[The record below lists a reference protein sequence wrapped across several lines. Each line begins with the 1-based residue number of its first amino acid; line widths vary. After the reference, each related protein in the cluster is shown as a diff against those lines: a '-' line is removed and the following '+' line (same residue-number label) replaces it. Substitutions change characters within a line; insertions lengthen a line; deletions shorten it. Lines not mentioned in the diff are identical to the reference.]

1 MAGFQQDFIVCEQC
15 AAAHRWRPLRADDVA
30 RCTCC
35 GAVLAR
41 GHRLGADG
49 LLALTLA
56 ALCVL
61 LIANLSPIV
70 SVGLRGQH
78 VATTLAGAI
87 AAAWRQGEHLVA
99 SLAALTAIVA
109 PAVLIGLRLALLLP
123 LVIPTSLRSCPP
135 RGRRPAWG
143 GPALGRE
150 LHRSP
155 RHFAWCMRVLHEV
168 SRWNMVE
175 VLMVAALVAIV
186 RVAGLAQATAGPG
199 MFAFGALSLLLAALE
214 SAGLRHLWWS
224 R

>member
-1 MAGFQQDFIVCEQC
+1 MVGFQQDFVVCEQC
-15 AAAHRWRPLRADDVA
+15 AAAHRWRPLHADDVA
-30 RCTCC
+30 RCTRCS
-35 GAVLAR
+35 AVLAR
-41 GHRLGADG
+41 GHRLSAEG

-70 SVGLRGQH
+70 SVGLRGQQ
-78 VATTLAGAI
+78 AETTLAGAI

-99 SLAALTAIVA
+99 TLAALTAIAA
-109 PAVLIGLRLALLLP
+109 PAVLIGLRLLLLLP
-123 LVIPTSLRSCPP
+123 FVAPTS
-135 RGRRPAWG
+135 
-143 GPALGRE
+143 LGRE
-150 LHRSP
+150 LHRAP
-155 RHFAWCMRVLHEV
+155 RHVAWCMRVLHEV

-186 RVAGLAQATAGPG
+186 RVAGLAQASAEPG

-214 SAGLRHLWWS
+214 AAGLRHLWWS

>member
-78 VATTLAGAI
+78 VDTTLAGAI

-99 SLAALTAIVA
+99 GLAALTAIVA

-123 LVIPTSLRSCPP
+123 LVAPK
-135 RGRRPAWG
+135 
-143 GPALGRE
+143 E

-155 RHFAWCMRVLHEV
+155 RRFAWCMRVLHEV

>member
-1 MAGFQQDFIVCEQC
+1 MAVFQQDFIVCEQC
-15 AAAHRWRPLRADDVA
+15 AAAHRWRPLHPDDVA
-30 RCTCC
+30 RCTRC

-41 GHRLGADG
+41 GHRLGADA

-56 ALCVL
+56 ALCVF

-70 SVGLRGQH
+70 SVGLRGQQ
-78 VATTLAGAI
+78 AETTLAGAI
-87 AAAWRQGEHLVA
+87 ASAWRQGEHLVA
-99 SLAALTAIVA
+99 ALAALTAITA

-123 LVIPTSLRSCPP
+123 LALRRAP
-135 RGRRPAWG
+135 RR
-143 GPALGRE
+143 
-150 LHRSP
+150 
-155 RHFAWCMRVLHEV
+155 FAWCMRVLHEV

-214 SAGLRHLWWS
+214 AAGLRHLWWS

>member
-1 MAGFQQDFIVCEQC
+1 MAVFQQDFIVCEQC

-109 PAVLIGLRLALLLP
+109 PAVLIGLRLALLVP
-123 LVIPTSLRSCPP
+123 FT
-135 RGRRPAWG
+135 
-143 GPALGRE
+143 

-155 RHFAWCMRVLHEV
+155 RRFAWCMRLLHEV